1 MTSGGTGKTIS
12 HREEFPGLVNKAYF
26 NYGGQGPMP
35 QRAIEAIAEFY
46 HLIQYLGPFSGQV
59 NDLQESS
66 ALRTKEAIA
75 SELKVPTATITLTED
90 VTVGCNIAMWGM
102 DWRGGDRMLLTD
114 CEHPGIVATAKEISR
129 RFDVEVSTCG
139 VMATLNQGNPIE
151 VIASAVQPTTRLVI
165 LSHILWN
172 TGQVLPLAEIVK
184 ACKSVNSNVKIL
196 VDAAQS
202 VGILPL
208 NLIDEGVD
216 FYAFT
221 GHKWWCGPEGVGG
234 LYVSQEAREDL
245 HPTFIGWRGIVTDNA
260 GHPVGWKPDGGRYEI
275 ATSAYPLY
283 AGLREAIGLHSAWG
297 TAQERYQRICELSAY
312 LWQKLTQV
320 EGVICLRES
329 PPLSG
334 LVSFQL
340 ANKKHCQL
348 VKFLETQNIMV
359 RTIRDPDCVRACVH
373 YFTLES
379 EIERLVSLI
388 ANQY

>member
-1 MTSGGTGKTIS
+1 MISSRKEKTIS
-12 HREEFPGLVNKAYF
+12 HREQLRGLRNKAYF

-35 QRAIEAIAEFY
+35 QGAIEAIARSY
-46 HLIQYLGPFSGQV
+46 QQIQDLGPFSGRV
-59 NDLQESS
+59 NDLLEEEKQKT
-66 ALRTKEAIA
+66 REAIA
-75 SELKVPTATITLTED
+75 RELQVPAATITLTED
-90 VTVGCNIAMWGM
+90 VTVGCNIAMWGI

-129 RFDVEVSTCG
+129 RFNVEVETCG
-139 VMATLNQGNPIE
+139 VMATLNQGNPVE
-151 VIASAVQPTTRLVI
+151 VIANAVQPNTKLVI

-172 TGQVLPLAEIVK
+172 TGQLLPLAEIVK
-184 ACKSVNSNVKIL
+184 ACKSVNGNVKIL

-202 VGILPL
+202 VGSLPL

-234 LYVSQEAREDL
+234 LYVSEEARADL
-245 HPTFIGWRGIVTDNA
+245 HPTFIGWRGIVMDST
-260 GHPVGWKPDGGRYEI
+260 GHPVGWKADGQQYEI

-283 AGLREAIGLHSAWG
+283 AGLREAIGIHAAWG
-297 TAQERYQRICELSAY
+297 TAPERYQRICELSAY
-312 LWQKLTQV
+312 LWEKLTQV

-329 PPLSG
+329 PPEAG

-340 ANKKHCQL
+340 ANKKHSQL
-348 VKFLETQNIMV
+348 VNLLETKNIMV

-379 EIERLVSLI
+379 EIEQLVSGI
-388 ANQY
+388 ANC

>member
-1 MTSGGTGKTIS
+1 MTSSRNSKTIS
-12 HREEFPGLVNKAYF
+12 HRQEFPGLGNKAYF

-35 QRAIEAIAEFY
+35 QRAREAIARSY
-46 HLIQYLGPFSGQV
+46 DCIQDRGPFSQQM
-59 NDLQESS
+59 NDWVDEEKDKT
-66 ALRTKEAIA
+66 REAIA
-75 SELKVPTATITLTED
+75 RELQVPAATITLTED
-90 VTVGCNIAMWGM
+90 VTVGCNIAMWGI

-139 VMATLNQGNPIE
+139 VMATLNQGNPVE
-151 VIASAVQPTTRLVI
+151 VIAGAVQPNTRLII

-172 TGQVLPLAEIVK
+172 TGQLLPLAEIVN
-184 ACKSVNSNVKIL
+184 ACKSVNGNVKIL

-202 VGILPL
+202 VGSLPL

-234 LYVSQEAREDL
+234 LYVSEEARADL
-245 HPTFIGWRGIVTDNA
+245 LPTFIGWRGIVTDNS
-260 GHPVGWKPDGGRYEI
+260 GHPVGWKPDGRQYEI

-283 AGLREAIGLHSAWG
+283 AGLREAIGIHDAWG
-297 TAQERYQRICELSAY
+297 TVQERYQRICELSAY
-312 LWQKLTQV
+312 LWENLTQV

-329 PPLSG
+329 PPEAG

-340 ANKKHCQL
+340 ANKKHSQL
-348 VKFLETQNIMV
+348 VNLLETKNIMV

-379 EIERLVSLI
+379 EIEQLVSEI
-388 ANQY
+388 ANC